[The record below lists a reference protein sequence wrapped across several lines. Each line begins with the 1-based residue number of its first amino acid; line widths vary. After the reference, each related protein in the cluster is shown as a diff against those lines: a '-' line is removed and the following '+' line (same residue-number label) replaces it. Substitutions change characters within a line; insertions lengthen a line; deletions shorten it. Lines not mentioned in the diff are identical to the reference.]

1 MKTTA
6 RKRHDLAMKIVKIL
20 IESDLSITQQLI
32 VIENVR
38 KKLDFCR
45 KTGAEMNQLSLEL

>member
-20 IESDLSITQQLI
+20 IESELSITQQLI